1 MDLLRRILHAF
12 KRDDSWKSI
21 LREKMYRCIFVNKE
35 IGATELQYLKEH
47 DFATSIVEQT
57 LVTYGSSVEFYSNVN
72 RFSHTFSPREQIL
85 IKNVVLNTR
94 TRTIWAESKSNTEI
108 SLISESTEWPDQH
121 TLLKHQHPK
130 LRNLT
135 EIDRGKLGLSNAG
148 FFHWFQEDLPQM
160 SDQTSI
166 RKFLQFEK
174 INRLNLEVIQYF
186 KADHELVPEWVRVKE
201 LEFET
206 KGKDVGYL
214 HPLQLER
221 LKQIFNQV
229 NQYPLDSPEKIY
241 VSRLNQRRSASNE
254 KQLINFLSNCGF
266 YIFEADQH
274 NFIDQIKL
282 FANPRIVM
290 GIHGAGL
297 AHSLWN
303 SEAYLVELMPQNR
316 VNRCFEWQSLLNNN
330 KYLRMDFYNNCL
342 DLKSIHEILTK
353 NNLI

>member
-1 MDLLRRILHAF
+1 MDLLRRIIHAF

-21 LREKMYRCIFVNKE
+21 LREKMYKYIFVNNKIE
-35 IGATELQYLKEH
+35 ATEIQYLKEH
-47 DFATSIVEQT
+47 DFATGIVEQT

-72 RFSHTFSPREQIL
+72 RFSHTFSPREKIL
-85 IKNVVLNTR
+85 IENAVLNTR
-94 TRTIWAESKSNTEI
+94 TGTIWAESKSHTGI

-121 TLLKHQHPK
+121 TLLKHQSPK
-130 LRNLT
+130 LNDLK

-148 FFHWFQEDLPQM
+148 FFHWFQEALPQM
-160 SDQTSI
+160 SDQTSS
-166 RKFLQFEK
+166 RKILQFEN
-174 INRLNLEVIQYF
+174 INKLNLEVIEYF

-214 HPLQLER
+214 HPLQLQR
-221 LKQIFNQV
+221 LKQISNEV
-229 NQYPLDSPEKIY
+229 NQHSSDSPQKIY

-254 KQLINFLSNCGF
+254 KQLLNFLSNCGF

-274 NFIDQIKL
+274 SFIDQIKL

-303 SEAYLVELMPQNR
+303 SEAFLVELMPKNR

-330 KYLRMDFYNNCL
+330 KYLRIDFSNNCL
-342 DLKSIHEILTK
+342 DLKSIHEIMTK